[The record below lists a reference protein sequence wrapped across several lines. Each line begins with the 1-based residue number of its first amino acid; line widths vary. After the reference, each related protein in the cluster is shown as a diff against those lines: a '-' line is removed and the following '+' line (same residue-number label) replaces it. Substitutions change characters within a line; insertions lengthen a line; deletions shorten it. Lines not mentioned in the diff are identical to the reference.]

1 MIKSIYRIE
10 FSLASG
16 LSVGSGW
23 GIQTDNDVIK
33 RTDGK
38 PFIPGT
44 SLAGVYRNIVSHKHS
59 KVEVDNFFG
68 NVSINKGDLYDS
80 INSVTSKILVYDAD
94 VYGDCYG
101 ISIRDSV
108 SLDDGKVSIDGAKY
122 DFEVVNA
129 GTKFVTYFEVNSCE
143 KNIEE
148 DKKHINEIINAFHNE
163 NIMIGGKTTRGL
175 GNIKNSIVKEM
186 IFYLPDDVDKWI
198 EFDMYDDNKWETL
211 KEYKG
216 DNRQDSSIIK
226 IHLSLKQSG
235 GILIRQYS
243 GKPGDVCSRQLENY
257 DPDKKEFIPIIP
269 GTSWAGAFRH
279 RAKEFAAVTDNGEK
293 IINEL
298 FGNCDK
304 DGGKKKSNIYFSESY
319 IKYYTRMNTTRN
331 AVDRFTGGTING
343 ALYTESVVF
352 DGDTTLDILLPKD
365 TEQLTINIIAAVI
378 ADLQEGFLAVGGEN
392 SIGRGIFKITGISI
406 NKKNIIDS
414 DKNKFDIPGDELFQ
428 RIIDEIKEY
437 RGQDTNIGGNNR

>member
-148 DKKHINEIINAFHNE
+148 DKKYINEIINAFHNE

-216 DNRQDSSIIK
+216 D
-226 IHLSLKQSG
+226 
-235 GILIRQYS
+235 
-243 GKPGDVCSRQLENY
+243 
-257 DPDKKEFIPIIP
+257 KK
-269 GTSWAGAFRH
+269 
-279 RAKEFAAVTDNGEK
+279 
-293 IINEL
+293 
-298 FGNCDK
+298 
-304 DGGKKKSNIYFSESY
+304 
-319 IKYYTRMNTTRN
+319 
-331 AVDRFTGGTING
+331 
-343 ALYTESVVF
+343 
-352 DGDTTLDILLPKD
+352 
-365 TEQLTINIIAAVI
+365 
-378 ADLQEGFLAVGGEN
+378 
-392 SIGRGIFKITGISI
+392 
-406 NKKNIIDS
+406 
-414 DKNKFDIPGDELFQ
+414 
-428 RIIDEIKEY
+428 
-437 RGQDTNIGGNNR
+437 

>member
-1 MIKSIYRIE
+1 
-10 FSLASG
+10 
-16 LSVGSGW
+16 
-23 GIQTDNDVIK
+23 
-33 RTDGK
+33 
-38 PFIPGT
+38 
-44 SLAGVYRNIVSHKHS
+44 
-59 KVEVDNFFG
+59 
-68 NVSINKGDLYDS
+68 
-80 INSVTSKILVYDAD
+80 
-94 VYGDCYG
+94 
-101 ISIRDSV
+101 
-108 SLDDGKVSIDGAKY
+108 
-122 DFEVVNA
+122 
-129 GTKFVTYFEVNSCE
+129 
-143 KNIEE
+143 
-148 DKKHINEIINAFHNE
+148 
-163 NIMIGGKTTRGL
+163 MIGGKTTRGL